1 MKKWK
6 AIVSIILVFLLG
18 VLTGALVTYKVYQH
32 RLEGIM
38 KGEPKTM
45 SEFIVRRLDRE
56 LDLDAKQLEQL
67 RAIVEETHAEMKRVR
82 RQFRP
87 QIEEIL
93 ARSQEKIRVLLR
105 PDQREKYEKIITE
118 RKKKREDEKNAG
130 TDPKE

>member
-6 AIVSIILVFLLG
+6 AIVSIIIVFLLG
-18 VLTGALVTYKVYQH
+18 ALAGALVTHKIYQH
-32 RLEGIM
+32 RVEGIM

-45 SEFIVRRLDRE
+45 REFVVRRLERE
-56 LDLDAKQLEQL
+56 LHLDANQQEQL
-67 RAIVEETHAEMKRVR
+67 RAIVEETHAEMRRVR

-105 PDQREKYEKIITE
+105 PDQFEKYEKIITE
-118 RKKKREDEKNAG
+118 RKKKRENEENAG

>member
-6 AIVSIILVFLLG
+6 AIVSIIIVFLLG
-18 VLTGALVTYKVYQH
+18 VLAGALVTYKVYQH

>member
-6 AIVSIILVFLLG
+6 AIVSIIIVFLLG
-18 VLTGALVTYKVYQH
+18 VLAGALVTYKVYQH

-93 ARSQEKIRVLLR
+93 ARSQEKIRILLR